1 MKWFRNLDVVKKTML
16 VFTVISLVI
25 ILTGGIGVISLLQ
38 QVNSNNIVQIN
49 KSRDLIILIT
59 VISFVITHLMAYTLC
74 GNIIKPLNKIRD
86 LASRLSV
93 YDFSTSI
100 TIIRRDEFGQI
111 GEALNTAQENIK
123 ELVKEILINSSEMTA
138 SSETLSVTAYKITSK
153 MKVIDLSTSEI
164 NKSVQESSATSEE
177 ITASTFEVNSSIE
190 VLSSKAMEGSKNA
203 LKIKEKAKEVQMHAE
218 KALNESNIIY
228 EEKEKNILKAIQDG
242 KVVHEI
248 KVMAD
253 AIAAIASQTNLLALN
268 AAIEAARAG
277 EQGKGFAVVADE
289 VRKLA
294 EQSSETVN
302 TIQGT
307 IVKVQD
313 AFSNLSEN
321 SNDILNYIIKNIKPV
336 LEQYEI
342 SGKQYDLD
350 GEFLSSMVSEIASMS
365 EEVEATVNQVSIAV
379 QSLTENSQLAA
390 ESTGDI
396 QVNINETSKDMDEV
410 VQRVKGQS
418 ELALK
423 INGLLEK
430 FKI

>member
-16 VFTVISLVI
+16 VFTVISIAI

-38 QVNSNNIVQIN
+38 QVNSNNTVQIN

-59 VISFVITHLMAYTLC
+59 VISFVITHLMAYALC
-74 GNIIKPLNKIRD
+74 GNIMKPLNKIRD

-93 YDFSTSI
+93 YDFSTPI
-100 TIIRRDEFGQI
+100 TIIRRDEFGQT

-138 SSETLSVTAYKITSK
+138 SSEALSVTAYKITSK

-177 ITASTFEVNSSIE
+177 ITASTFEVNSSME
-190 VLSSKAMEGSKNA
+190 VLSSKAMEGSNNA

-218 KALNESNIIY
+218 KALCEGNIICKQ
-228 EEKEKNILKAIQDG
+228 KEKNILKAIQDG

-313 AFSNLSEN
+313 AFNNLSEN
-321 SNDILNYIIKNIKPV
+321 SNDILNYIIKDIKPV
-336 LEQYEI
+336 LEQYAI

-418 ELALK
+418 ELTLK

>member
-1 MKWFRNLDVVKKTML
+1 
-16 VFTVISLVI
+16 
-25 ILTGGIGVISLLQ
+25 
-38 QVNSNNIVQIN
+38 
-49 KSRDLIILIT
+49 
-59 VISFVITHLMAYTLC
+59 MAYTLC